1 MLPESIWGAAMLR
14 ELLSVTLCVTLAAS
28 SMGSAQTLAQIGGP
42 KEVPPSSFKGD
53 QFVDS
58 RGCIYM
64 RAGVGGS
71 TNWIPRVG
79 ANRKVMCGYPPTFG
93 PHERVAAVPDEPIAT
108 APAPRTSAAVAPAPS
123 AAAPAMVADAT
134 PGCPANAPYGRLE
147 TRADG
152 SDVLK
157 CSARK
162 SASVAPAAVASAP
175 APAPAAK
182 PTQVAPAPVVVADAT
197 PGCPPNAPYGRVET
211 RADGRDVLKCFSR
224 KSSAAAP
231 APVVVAAAPTPAPAP
246 KVAPVVVPVAT
257 QATSALPAQSV
268 PARVIS
274 TGGPGP
280 GQVACPASM
289 PVLVRVKLTT
299 GGTALLCTPGT
310 QPIVFAAAPTYPPG
324 AGLAPS
330 ISPGVGNATR
340 ASAAAGTSTRTTAP
354 APQVASA
361 DAMPPL
367 PPGYKR
373 AWTDDRLNPNRGK
386 GTAEGWAQQ
395 DQIWTR
401 TVPAEPVVRTKPY
414 VPPPGAVTVSS
425 RSAKVASPQVTVST
439 RSTPQAAAPVTASAG
454 SGARFVQIGTF
465 GVSANASGAAG
476 KLSSLGLPV
485 ATSKTARNGKS
496 LQIVLAGPF
505 ASAAEAQRALSVARG
520 AGFGDAY
527 IR

>member
-1 MLPESIWGAAMLR
+1 MLR
-14 ELLSVTLCVTLAAS
+14 DLLSVALCVTLAATS
-28 SMGSAQTLAQIGGP
+28 AVSAQTLAQIGGP
-42 KEVPPSSFKGD
+42 KEVPPASFKGD

-58 RGCIYM
+58 RGCIFM
-64 RAGVGGS
+64 RAGVGGT

-93 PHERVAAVPDEPIAT
+93 AREPVPVAPDVAVASAPQ
-108 APAPRTSAAVAPAPS
+108 APAAA
-123 AAAPAMVADAT
+123 AAAPAVVAGAT
-134 PGCPANAPYGRLE
+134 PGCPANAPYGRQE

-152 SDVLK
+152 SEVLK
-157 CSARK
+157 CSTRK
-162 SASVAPAAVASAP
+162 AASAAPAPVAVASAP
-175 APAPAAK
+175 APAAK
-182 PTQVAPAPVVVADAT
+182 PAPAAPVVLADAT
-197 PGCPPNAPYGRVET
+197 PGCPPNAPYGRLET

-231 APVVVAAAPTPAPAP
+231 APVVVASAPPPAPAARP
-246 KVAPVVVPVAT
+246 APAVVPVA
-257 QATSALPAQSV
+257 APAAAALPAQSV

-289 PVLVRVKLTT
+289 PVLMRVKLTT
-299 GGTALLCTPGT
+299 GGTALLCTPGS
-310 QPIVFAAAPTYPPG
+310 QPIVYAAAPTYPPG

-330 ISPGVGNATR
+330 ISPRQGASTAGTTAR
-340 ASAAAGTSTRTTAP
+340 AAAPRAPAAGT
-354 APQVASA
+354 QVATA

-395 DQIWTR
+395 DQVWTR
-401 TVPAEPVVRTKPY
+401 TVPAEPVVQTKPY
-414 VPPPGAVTVSS
+414 VPPPAGAVTVSS
-425 RSAKVASPQVTVST
+425 RSAKAVAPQVTVST
-439 RSTPQAAAPVTASAG
+439 RSIPEAAAPVVAG
-454 SGARFVQIGTF
+454 PRYVQIGTF
-465 GVSANASGAAG
+465 GVPANASGAAE

-485 ATSKTARNGKS
+485 ATSKTTRNGKS

-505 ASAAEAQRALSVARG
+505 ASTAEAQRALSVARG

-527 IR
+527 LR